1 MNTQRNEKGFTLIEL
16 IVVVAIMG
24 IIGAALVPQFASMS
38 KRARM
43 STDVSTIKTAQN
55 QIELYY
61 QDYGSWPSGDNADA
75 IISTLTAASYLDSR
89 YLSADGTL
97 LMQQKENVDVVW
109 DSAKHKL
116 AYSIDDADLFALY
129 NKQDDKDQG
138 WVINNGAG
146 TP

>member
-109 DSAKHKL
+109 DSATHKL

-138 WVINNGAG
+138 WVTGA
-146 TP
+146 

>member
-61 QDYGSWPSGDNADA
+61 QDYGTWPSGDNADA

-109 DSAKHKL
+109 DSVTHKL

-138 WVINNGAG
+138 WVTGA
-146 TP
+146 

>member
-24 IIGAALVPQFASMS
+24 IIGAALVPQFAAMS

-138 WVINNGAG
+138 WVTGA
-146 TP
+146 

>member
-109 DSAKHKL
+109 DSTTHKL

-138 WVINNGAG
+138 WVTGA
-146 TP
+146 